1 MVIIRQCTAGPAH
14 KKHYTVQQLG
24 VHCVSYYCKYAGI
37 PRFKLLMWGLK
48 NITLKQN
55 PRKWRSLSSTKGEEN
70 RLESSTEVNQ
80 NLRKSKPRK
89 SRNACT
95 KLYSKILQW
104 QISIFPAIFKSMN
117 IKNSHLVSLESYKNS
132 AKTNR
137 SALT

>member
-24 VHCVSYYCKYAGI
+24 VHCVSYYCTYAGI

-95 KLYSKILQW
+95 KIYRKFLNKISNVSPLCVT
-104 QISIFPAIFKSMN
+104 SELLAGRVNHTLSLTSRCIFSFKK
-117 IKNSHLVSLESYKNS
+117 IG
-132 AKTNR
+132 
-137 SALT
+137 